1 MKIGFRKRAMS
12 IVLCATMLIAV
23 LCIAPATAA
32 AATTDDGLIYTIANN
47 EVTITGYNGAGGD
60 LVIPAEIEGSPV
72 TALGKTCFRAS
83 ANPGADKLTSIVV
96 PDSVKTIGTGAFFG
110 CAVLETITLPE
121 VCSIPATSSFFKDC
135 AKLEK
140 VRIPSG
146 TAAIGNSMF
155 NGCSALTEVTFA
167 EPTTVTSVGDDSFK
181 GCGSLTE
188 LTIPNGVISFTQS
201 FMNLPNLLKITIPAS
216 VTAIPSYCFDG
227 HGEEFTIYCYKDS
240 YAQTFAVA
248 QGIKF
253 FLIDG
258 GEELIYDVLN
268 VKIAAAEKALG
279 EDAAYYTKE
288 SLAALKTELDSAK
301 GVKETA
307 TEQAEID
314 AAAEALDAK
323 TKALVF
329 MAFQYAV
336 TDNNEV
342 TVTGFNDDRSD
353 IGSPSKDVVIPET
366 IDGMA
371 VTAIGAG
378 AFESKAIKT
387 VSIPAGIKTIGDNAF
402 KSCAYLTGVTFA
414 AESALTA
421 IGDSAFQSCQKL
433 AAITLPEKLET
444 IGTSAFLGARV
455 LKTITIPAAVT
466 AIGDGAFGSC
476 FELTDVFVLNNDVV
490 YGGANVFNSD
500 TKVVLNAASEST
512 TEAYAKDNNLT
523 FISTTIIQY
532 KYVLGDVD
540 GNGVVNIAD
549 VLKIQNW
556 LSKNIELENKA
567 LLAADVDANGKVEVA
582 DVLNIQKYKALME
595 VEYEI
600 GKEQEIN
607 EADIPEYPAPEKP
620 TAPPTEVTEPSDTTN
635 PSDATDPTVPEG
647 QMTLYVSNAVN
658 WISKDGCK
666 LWAYNVD
673 TQEAVPMTVDDDNA
687 YFSAIVPETWQNIEF
702 YRSTYD
708 VDESTF
714 SIDLPIEQMPNK
726 WTSLPARGDNDCF
739 LVTADSAGEWRL
751 YDDLIH
757 EVGVNTIYFDNS
769 ATQWDT
775 VYVYGWSFGL
785 ANEFVEMEKVT
796 DNIYKYTFTE
806 TPKPGVKGFLFVAQE
821 GWTTDNYQTGDVAA
835 ETGKN
840 LYTNLTS
847 SGGKW
852 TGTWDVYE
860 P

>member
-1 MKIGFRKRAMS
+1 MKTDFRKRAMS
-12 IVLCATMLIAV
+12 IVLSVTMLIAV
-23 LCIAPATAA
+23 LCIAPATAS
-32 AATTDDGLIYTIANN
+32 AATTDDGLIYTVANN

-72 TALGKTCFRAS
+72 TELGRTCFRAS

-110 CAVLETITLPE
+110 CAELTTITLPE
-121 VCSIPATSSFFKDC
+121 ICSIAATSSFFRDC

-140 VRIPSG
+140 VKLPSG
-146 TAAIGNSMF
+146 TATIGNSMF
-155 NGCSALTEVTFA
+155 SGCSALTEVTFA
-167 EPTTVTSVGDDSFK
+167 EPATVTSLGDDAFA
-181 GCGSLTE
+181 GCSSLAE
-188 LTIPNGVISFTQS
+188 FTIPDSVTTVSYSFRA
-201 FMNLPNLLKITIPAS
+201 LPNLLKVTIPAS
-216 VTAIPSYCFDG
+216 VTAITSYCFDG
-227 HGEEFTIYCYKDS
+227 HGEDLTIHCYKDS
-240 YAQTFAVA
+240 YAHTFAVE

-253 FLIDG
+253 ILIDG
-258 GEELIYDVLN
+258 GDELVYDVLN
-268 VKIAAAEKALG
+268 VKITAAEKALG
-279 EDAAYYTKE
+279 EDASYYTTA
-288 SLAALKTELDSAK
+288 SLAALQTELDSAK
-301 GVKETA
+301 GVKDTA
-307 TEQAEID
+307 TEQAQID
-314 AAAEALDAK
+314 AAADALDAK

-329 MAFQYAV
+329 MAFKYTV
-336 TDNNEV
+336 DDNNEV
-342 TVTGFNDDRSD
+342 TITGFNDDRTD
-353 IGSPSKDVVIPET
+353 IGVPSMDVVIPET
-366 IDGMA
+366 IDGAA

-378 AFESKAIKT
+378 AFENKAIKT
-387 VSIPAGIKTIGDNAF
+387 VSIPAGIKTIGNNAF

-421 IGDSAFQSCQKL
+421 IGDNAFQSCQKL
-433 AAITLPEKLET
+433 SAITLPEKLET
-444 IGTSAFLGARV
+444 IGTEAFSGARI
-455 LKTITIPAAVT
+455 LKTITIPASVKT
-466 AIGDGAFGSC
+466 IGDWALANC
-476 FELTDVFVLNNDVV
+476 FELTNVYVLSNDAV
-490 YGGANVFNSD
+490 YGGVSVFYGD
-500 TKVVLNAASEST
+500 TKLVLNAASDST
-512 TEAYAKDNNLT
+512 TEAYATDNGLQ
-523 FISTTIIQY
+523 FVSTTIINYQ
-532 KYVLGDVD
+532 YVLGDVD
-540 GNGVVNIAD
+540 GNGIVNIAD

-556 LSKNIELENKA
+556 LSKKIELDNKA
-567 LLAADVDANGKVEVA
+567 LLAADVDANVKVEVA

-600 GKEQEIN
+600 EKQLEIN
-607 EADIPEYPAPEKP
+607 EADIPEYPAPETP
-620 TAPPTEVTEPSDTTN
+620 TTPPTETTEATQPSDTTQ
-635 PSDATDPTVPEG
+635 PTVPEG
-647 QMTLYVSNAVN
+647 QMTLYVSNAVS
-658 WISKDGCK
+658 WIVNDGCK

-673 TQEAVPMTVDDDNA
+673 TQEFVLMTINDDLS
-687 YFSAIVPETWQNIEF
+687 YFSATVADTWQNIAF

-708 VDESTF
+708 IDESTI

-751 YDDLIH
+751 YDDLIN

-806 TPKPGVKGFLFVAQE
+806 TPKPGVNGFLFVAQD
-821 GWTTDNYQTGDVAA
+821 GWTTDNYQTGDVAT
-835 ETGKN
+835 ESGKN

-852 TGTWDVYE
+852 SGSWDVYE

>member
-1 MKIGFRKRAMS
+1 MKTSFRKRAMS

-32 AATTDDGLIYTIANN
+32 AETTDDGFTYTIANE
-47 EVTITGYNGAGGD
+47 EVTITGYTGAGGAV
-60 LVIPAEIEGSPV
+60 VIPAEIDGKPV
-72 TALGKTCFRAS
+72 TELAGGAFAVAMNAAA
-83 ANPGADKLTSIVV
+83 ANITSIVV
-96 PDSVKTIGTGAFFG
+96 PDSVKTMGNGVFNG
-110 CAVLETITLPE
+110 CTLLTSVTLPDE
-121 VCSIPATSSFFKDC
+121 VAITSSNNMFRGTAITSIK
-135 AKLEK
+135 
-140 VRIPSG
+140 IPSG
-146 TAAIGNSMF
+146 MTALGAFCFRDCAN
-155 NGCSALTEVTFA
+155 LTEITFA
-167 EPTTVTSVGDDSFK
+167 EPVTVKSTASTTFTNCTSLATLVFPDGMEAI
-181 GCGSLTE
+181 GA
-188 LTIPNGVISFTQS
+188 SFTGCTA
-201 FMNLPNLLKITIPAS
+201 LADVTIPAS
-216 VTAIPSYCFDG
+216 VTSIADSLAACNPDNMTV
-227 HGEEFTIYCYKDS
+227 HCYKDS
-240 YAQTFAVA
+240 FAQTWASEKSLKIDV
-248 QGIKF
+248 
-253 FLIDG
+253 IDG
-258 GEELIYDVLN
+258 GDALIYDGIN
-268 VKIAAAEKALG
+268 ARIAAAEKALG

-307 TEQAEID
+307 TEQTEID

-336 TDNNEV
+336 TDNNEI

-353 IGSPSKDVVIPET
+353 IGSPSMDVVIPET

-378 AFESKAIKT
+378 AFENKLIKT
-387 VSIPAGIKTIGDNAF
+387 VSIPAGIKTIGENAV
-402 KSCAYLTGVTFA
+402 KSCASLTGVTFA

-421 IGDSAFQSCQKL
+421 IGDSAFRSCQKL

-444 IGTSAFLGARV
+444 IGTNAFLGARV

-540 GNGVVNIAD
+540 GNGEVNIAD

-600 GKEQEIN
+600 GKGQEIN
-607 EADIPEYPAPEKP
+607 EADIPEYPAPEDP
-620 TAPPTEVTEPSDTTN
+620 TTPPTEVTEPSDTTN

-658 WISKDGCK
+658 WITKDGCK